1 MSQEESRK
9 LTVQAIHRS
18 KSGKEVADAIISH
31 FKAFH
36 VNKIPSFAKKEEH
49 PYEDALDILN
59 APLFGLEK

>member
-31 FKAFH
+31 FRAF
-36 VNKIPSFAKKEEH
+36 NEKNLAPIQKEH